1 MDFRL
6 NQYFMW
12 IHAYYY
18 MQVTDG
24 MGNYERVSYESCTM
38 TNEGAQV
45 PIELPIALDTDSIS
59 VST

>member
-1 MDFRL
+1 MDFKL

-12 IHAYYY
+12 IHAYYS

-24 MGNYERVSYESCTM
+24 MGNYEGVSYESCAVV
-38 TNEGAQV
+38 NAGAQMPMV
-45 PIELPIALDTDSIS
+45 LPIALDTDSIC